1 MTPLTESPNIGSTL
15 AELLEEIG
23 ITHQEALVEMGSTE
37 AIMQLASIDR
47 NRVCLLML
55 YALEGAVQ
63 GIRWHG
69 LSEIRKDELK
79 DFYNTHLSS
88 FT

>member
-15 AELLEEIG
+15 ADLLEEIG
-23 ITHQEALVEMGSTE
+23 ITHQEELVEMGSTE

-69 LSEIRKDELK
+69 LSQIKKDELK

-88 FT
+88 FI

>member
-1 MTPLTESPNIGSTL
+1 MTPIKDLPNIGSTL
-15 AELLEEIG
+15 ADLLEEIG
-23 ITHQEALVEMGSTE
+23 ITQQEELARMGSTE
-37 AIMQLASIDR
+37 AILKLAAIDR

-69 LSEIRKDELK
+69 LSQVRKDELK
-79 DFYNTHLSS
+79 DFYNTHLP
-88 FT
+88 FI

>member
-15 AELLEEIG
+15 ADLLKEIG
-23 ITHQEALVEMGSTE
+23 ITHLEQLAEVGSTE

-69 LSEIRKDELK
+69 LSQIRKDELK
-79 DFYNTHLSS
+79 DFYNTKLS
-88 FT
+88 FL

>member
-1 MTPLTESPNIGSTL
+1 MTPLSESPNIGPTL
-15 AELLEEIG
+15 ADLLVEIG
-23 ITHQEALVEMGSTE
+23 INHQEELAEVGSTE

-69 LSEIRKDELK
+69 LSQIRKDELK
-79 DFYNTHLSS
+79 DFYNTKLS
-88 FT
+88 FL

>member
-1 MTPLTESPNIGSTL
+1 MTPLSESPNIGSTL
-15 AELLEEIG
+15 ADLLEEIG
-23 ITHQEALVEMGSTE
+23 IANQEELTELGSTE

-88 FT
+88 FM

>member
-15 AELLEEIG
+15 ADLLKEIG
-23 ITHQEALVEMGSTE
+23 ITHQEELAEVGSTE

-47 NRVCLLML
+47 NRICLLML
-55 YALEGAVQ
+55 YALEGAVL

-69 LSEIRKDELK
+69 LSQIRKDELK
-79 DFYNTHLSS
+79 AFYNTHLSS
-88 FT
+88 FN